1 MAILRSNP
9 PAYRGK
15 APPTTGSGGL
25 LSGLWCYLFGGGARP
40 AYRGSDG
47 GTAPTVSRCWWSFQD
62 RPQYKT
68 PPAPPPG
75 PEPGDPEPTEQVP
88 DQGPSECGDGV
99 PVIGRAAE
107 IHIYPAE

>member
-15 APPTTGSGGL
+15 VPPTAGSSGL

-40 AYRGSDG
+40 AYRSNDGG
-47 GTAPTVSRCWWSFQD
+47 GTAPKVSRCWWSFQD

-68 PPAPPPG
+68 APAPDPG
-75 PEPGDPEPTEQVP
+75 EPMPSEPAP

>member
-15 APPTTGSGGL
+15 VPPTAGSNGL
-25 LSGLWCYLFGGGARP
+25 LSGLWCYLFGGATRP
-40 AYRGSDG
+40 AYRSASDG
-47 GTAPTVSRCWWSFQD
+47 GASAPVVSRCWWSFQD

-68 PPAPPPG
+68 PPAPTEPG
-75 PEPGDPEPTEQVP
+75 PEPSEPEP

-99 PVIGRAAE
+99 PVIGRAGE

>member
-15 APPTTGSGGL
+15 VPPTAGSSGL

-40 AYRGSDG
+40 AYRSHHGG

-68 PPAPPPG
+68 PPAPA
-75 PEPGDPEPTEQVP
+75 PEPGEPTPSEPVP